1 MTALTFIIFMCSCT
15 VPLASAEA
23 NIDWEDF
30 EEAISAED
38 CFGSECGRGS
48 AALSMLQK
56 PLQKPVIDTLRRD
69 AKASSLPSQDPSL
82 EMPAMGDLED
92 AFAAEDSADAGAIS
106 LVQTGASIERK
117 STSDHKHMVVTADAG
132 VASDMQPITPTSA
145 HDGSVIFAIDGSGDL
160 HNEGMSL
167 VQTEAH
173 VQRTGSAIK
182 EPNALKVRKTEG
194 QSEVKET
201 REALSL
207 MQTDAHVETKKV
219 TIASNGDFEMNPH
232 KAAVPSNGVMHFS
245 LDGRGNFHSEDGESL
260 SLMQV
265 DTNVQKAPP
274 LAASSTQ
281 KSGVEDADHPHW
293 SVEAYAAIQSLPE
306 EGISLIQTDA
316 HIMHKHES
324 SVLNAD
330 GTLERHRTKAHV
342 AKNGVM
348 HLSVRANGHFH
359 YEI

>member
-1 MTALTFIIFMCSCT
+1 M
-15 VPLASAEA
+15 PLASAEA
-23 NIDWEDF
+23 NIDWDDF
-30 EEAISAED
+30 EAAISAED

-69 AKASSLPSQDPSL
+69 AKASSLPSQEPSL

-117 STSDHKHMVVTADAG
+117 STSDHKTVVVTADAG
-132 VASDMQPITPTSA
+132 VASDMQPFTPTSA

-173 VQRTGSAIK
+173 VQRTDSAIK

-194 QSEVKET
+194 QSEVKQT
-201 REALSL
+201 IEALSL

-219 TIASNGDFEMNPH
+219 TIAAQANGDFEINPH
-232 KAAVPSNGVMHFS
+232 KAVVPSNGVMHFS
-245 LDGRGNFHSEDGESL
+245 VDGSGNFHSEDGEGL

-265 DTNVQKAPP
+265 DAHVQKASP

-306 EGISLIQTDA
+306 EGISLIQTEA

-324 SVLNAD
+324 TVLNAD
-330 GTLERHRTKAHV
+330 GTLERHGTKAHV

-348 HLSVRANGHFH
+348 HLSVGANGHFH